1 MKKKIKS
8 AAELQSAYIDY
19 VLTHDGKPA
28 SVYLFAKD
36 NGITE
41 AEFYNFY
48 GSFEG
53 IEQSVWSELISK
65 AIEEVRGQEIWS
77 QYSSREKAL
86 AFFYAFIE
94 LLKSQR
100 SFVIYSLKHSSPK
113 IGTPDVLTKMKEHF
127 DLFVAGILDQGIESG
142 ELATRRFLSAK
153 YKDALWVQLGIVLNF
168 WIKDNSSSFEKTDEA
183 IERGVNLTFD
193 LFQKS
198 PLDSLFEYGKF
209 MMNNGGF
216 KSAMKF

>member
-8 AAELQSAYIDY
+8 AAELQSTYIDY
-19 VLTHDGKPA
+19 VLTHDRKPA

-41 AEFYNFY
+41 AEFYNFF

-53 IEQSVWSELISK
+53 IEQSVWSELIAK
-65 AIEEVRGQEIWS
+65 AIEEVRGQEIWN

-100 SFVIYSLKHSSPK
+100 SFVIYCLKHSSSK
-113 IGTPDVLTKMKEHF
+113 IGTPDVLSKMKEHF
-127 DLFVAGILDQGIESG
+127 DLFAAGILDQGIESG
-142 ELATRRFLSAK
+142 ELVTRRFISEK
-153 YKDALWVQLGIVLNF
+153 YKDALWVQLGIILNF

-183 IERGVNLTFD
+183 IERGINLTFD

>member
-19 VLTHDGKPA
+19 VLTYDGKPA

-100 SFVIYSLKHSSPK
+100 SFVIYSLKHSSHK
-113 IGTPDVLTKMKEHF
+113 IGTPDVLTKMKEQF
-127 DLFVAGILDQGIESG
+127 DLFAAGILDQGIESG

-153 YKDALWVQLGIVLNF
+153 YKDALWVQLGIILNF

-183 IERGVNLTFD
+183 IERGINLTFD